1 MPRSSLSRTVV
12 VALVGGAG
20 LLAGCGDV
28 ATDKAGGGEGHEA
41 RVLRLANH
49 NPEPG
54 ELEPFAREVARAS
67 HGRLRIEFVNGWR
80 EGESNSEPGVLDDV
94 RAGKVDL
101 AWVGARAFK
110 AEGVRALDPL
120 VAPFAV
126 TDYATEEKLLA
137 SPIAAEMLDAVAEA
151 GVRGIAILPGP
162 LQRLGMREPWRT
174 AADLRGKRIGAP
186 AGIGGEAVKALGARP
201 VAVGSGGSLRA
212 VDGSGQLHLT
222 AFLANH
228 YAPTL
233 PYVATQALWPR
244 PPVVIAG
251 SRVWA
256 RLSRAD
262 RNALLEAGRLA
273 AGPGLALIRAGER
286 SALPLLCRQ
295 GARFFRADV
304 ADLRRAVEPVYAE
317 MRRDAVAARVLAAID
332 GMRTPDTAAPIAC
345 AANHKTAAGGPPSGT
360 YTWTITRAEALQAVP
375 AVAQQPD
382 FLAQLPAFFR
392 AVIRSGHIVI
402 YVSSRGAAEE
412 VGFDAD
418 ISVFEDRAE
427 FDAGDGHDKQ
437 TARWSLAGDDLRFSD
452 VTSGAD
458 GQVVMTTKPWTRVR

>member
-1 MPRSSLSRTVV
+1 MPRSSLSRTVF
-12 VALVGGAG
+12 VAFVGGAG
-20 LLAGCGDV
+20 LLAGCGG
-28 ATDKAGGGEGHEA
+28 AAPDKAGGGAGRAA
-41 RVLRLANH
+41 RVLRLANF

-80 EGESNSEPGVLDDV
+80 EGESNAEPGVLDDV
-94 RAGKVDL
+94 RTGKVDL
-101 AWVGARAFK
+101 AWVGARAFT

-126 TDYATEEKLLA
+126 TDYATEQTLLA
-137 SPIAAEMLDAVAEA
+137 SPIAAEMLDAVAKA
-151 GVRGIAILPGP
+151 GVRGVAILPGP
-162 LQRLGMREPWRT
+162 LQRLGMRQPWRT

-186 AGIGGEAVKALGARP
+186 AGIGGEAVRALGARP
-201 VAVGSGGSLRA
+201 VAVGSGGNLRA
-212 VDGSGQLHLT
+212 VDGSAQLHLT

-228 YAPTL
+228 YARTL
-233 PYVATQALWPR
+233 PYVAAQALWPR

-273 AGPGLALIRAGER
+273 AAPGLALIRAGDR
-286 SALPLLCRQ
+286 SALPALCRQ
-295 GARFFRADV
+295 GARFFHADV
-304 ADLRRAVEPVYAE
+304 AGLRRAVEPVYAE

-332 GMRTPDTAAPIAC
+332 GMRTPDAAAPIAC
-345 AANHKTAAGGPPSGT
+345 AANHKIAVGGPPSGT
-360 YTWTITRAEALQAVP
+360 YTWTISPAEALQAVP

-382 FLAQLPAFFR
+382 FLAGLPAAFR

-402 YVSSRGAAEE
+402 YASSRGAAEE
-412 VGFDAD
+412 IGFEAD

-427 FDAGDGHDKQ
+427 FDQGNGHDKE
-437 TARWSLAGDDLRFSD
+437 TARWSLEGDDLRFS
-452 VTSGAD
+452 AD
-458 GQVVMTTKPWTRVR
+458 TGDAGGQVVMTTKPWTRVR